1 MLEILQ
7 GSSSSSTVRK
17 YAFLPI
23 DGEKVPLVLPPPL
36 PEIGTALALF
46 LNLAVDRPL
55 HTETKDDP
63 QIAKRSSSVI
73 RKNKK
78 KLIKKIN
85 K

>member
-1 MLEILQ
+1 MNARDSSRILELFY
-7 GSSSSSTVRK
+7 GEEVRLS
-17 YAFLPI
+17 ADRWRESPTRS
-23 DGEKVPLVLPPPL
+23 PPL

-73 RKNKK
+73 RKNLK